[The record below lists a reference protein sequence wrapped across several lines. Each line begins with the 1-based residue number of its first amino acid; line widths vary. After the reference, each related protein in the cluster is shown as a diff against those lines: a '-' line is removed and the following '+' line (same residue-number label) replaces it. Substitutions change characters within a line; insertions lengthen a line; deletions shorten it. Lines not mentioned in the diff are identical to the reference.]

1 MEGKSFGIQR
11 DTNVNPPSKVMLA
24 DLKGKSISLLSDLP
38 QEEFLHRGLSRVLSR
53 GRVHLDAL
61 DPDVSPEGQTHHV
74 QVVASIAEGAGEV
87 DVDCKEGDIFRVP
100 AVTRL
105 SGVWHSA
112 TFPAVEAGRVHF
124 DGALCT

>member
-1 MEGKSFGIQR
+1 MF
-11 DTNVNPPSKVMLA
+11 A

-38 QEEFLHRGLSRVLSR
+38 QEEFLHRGLSRVLPR
-53 GRVHLDAL
+53 GRVHLDTL
-61 DPDVSPEGQTHHV
+61 DPDVSPERQTHHV

-87 DVDCKEGDIFRVP
+87 DVDCKEGGIFRVP
-100 AVTRL
+100 AVAGF
-105 SGVWHSA
+105 SAVWHSA